1 MFNYIR
7 YLINHVDM
15 ETHGLVDN
23 DQQSGLQNMS
33 ESSRTERAH
42 FTHADSIEA
51 DISETP
57 EDKMKVCPLIPPG
70 NLKLQK
76 YSQS

>member
-1 MFNYIR
+1 
-7 YLINHVDM
+7 M
-15 ETHGLVDN
+15 ETHSLVDN
-23 DQQSGLQNMS
+23 AQQSGLQNMS

-42 FTHADSIEA
+42 FTNVENIEA

-70 NLKLQK
+70 KFNGPL
-76 YSQS
+76 